1 MKFLHD
7 LVQTFAYPYI
17 LTFVLNSCIFE
28 KKIVESITLA
38 NLEIITKVESYC
50 AANLNYLKHD
60 E

>member
-28 KKIVESITLA
+28 KKNCGINHSREFGDHHES
-38 NLEIITKVESYC
+38 
-50 AANLNYLKHD
+50 
-60 E
+60 